1 MPQVTN
7 LKLFGIDES
16 EYLLQN
22 AETLEWLKQGA
33 PRLDIGMYEIL
44 MQFNAVEGVTTR
56 WCCAGHEH
64 EGDGRHTFYIMFTL
78 TERGQHWLEYW
89 FKSFMT
95 TLLKEIPST
104 APRTELT
111 KTYRLKRDDA
121 MHEVMIL
128 KTKGLKTPELH
139 TRFLELVKQSFSLIH

>member
-1 MPQVTN
+1 
-7 LKLFGIDES
+7 
-16 EYLLQN
+16 
-22 AETLEWLKQGA
+22 
-33 PRLDIGMYEIL
+33 
-44 MQFNAVEGVTTR
+44 
-56 WCCAGHEH
+56 
-64 EGDGRHTFYIMFTL
+64 MFTL